1 MQGEIDQYGIE
12 RLRLTSLT
20 DLDALIAERFAL
32 PPRSYSTDLHAAFE
46 LVIWALDH
54 DDCPYFAIRS
64 EDEAFPG
71 APFGFSFAL
80 KRWTYGETGALA
92 ICRDA
97 LYHLKRVDV
106 ELAIGEE

>member
-1 MQGEIDQYGIE
+1 MQGEVDQYGIE
-12 RLRLTSLT
+12 RLWLTNLT
-20 DLDALIAERFAL
+20 DLDHLIAERFAL
-32 PPRSYSTDLHAAFE
+32 PPRPYSTDLRAALE

-54 DDCPYFAIRS
+54 DEYPYFAIFRS

-71 APFGFSFAL
+71 APFGVGFAP
-80 KRWTYGETGALA
+80 KRWTYSETGALA

-106 ELAIGEE
+106 ELAKD